1 MLRTSP
7 LIASLPIYKSALK
20 TLLGTILVCA
30 LIAPVASVFAQSTA
44 EVGRILLALGDTKL
58 IRKGQSSA
66 LTKGAT
72 LQAGDTITT
81 GVNSNLQMRMTDGA
95 VIALRAGSEFKIDEY
110 QFNGKA
116 DGTEKAS
123 LNLVQGGVRAVT
135 GVIGRENKDNLKVNT
150 VAATIG
156 VRGTGFNIVDCSS
169 SCLNADKSLA
179 KNGLYAGVFEGKVV
193 VKNDVSEGTY
203 GVHEPIYVANKTAP
217 IDRLKEPPV
226 FLRDPLASQV
236 IVPKKATA
244 VVQPIQQ
251 PVNPPKEP
259 ADVAVGNASTSLTTI
274 GPVTIFQTPEL
285 LWNFPNPSN
294 IYNKTY
300 NDGSTVATGF
310 TNYMQI
316 AQVWPGSTNPT
327 NGLPYYSIDASSI
340 NPVDFPTPGSSGFKA
355 TYTGGYLSQVTLNGS
370 YIAKDVNGNALPGVP
385 LAYTQGAAQFL
396 EGGNYQGVSWGRWGN
411 GTVSQIAG
419 YNNGQPIYVP
429 IDSGMHFIVGQLA
442 PSSALPTAG
451 SSYTFN
457 LLRASTPTAINGGQ
471 SWFVTGGTLTVGAS
485 SINGNLGLFSTTSG
499 NANYNMA
506 FSSQLVTKTNNNPVS
521 GTVSNLTGNQ
531 GVCTSGCSATGNV
544 SFYNSTASAAGLSY
558 NFNTGSTFVQGVAVY
573 KR

>member
-1 MLRTSP
+1 MLLTSP
-7 LIASLPIYKSALK
+7 HLFKYLPKV
-20 TLLGTILVCA
+20 LLGAILACA
-30 LIAPVASVFAQSTA
+30 LASPIFAQSTA

-110 QFNGKA
+110 QFNGKS

-156 VRGTGFNIVDCSS
+156 VRGTGFNIVDCSN
-169 SCLNADKSLA
+169 SCLGADKALA

-193 VKNDVSEGTY
+193 VKNDASEGTY
-203 GVHEPIYVANKTAP
+203 GVNEPIYVASKTAP
-217 IDRLKEPPV
+217 IDRLSEPPA

-236 IVPKKATA
+236 IVPKKAA
-244 VVQPIQQ
+244 SVVQPIQQ

-259 ADVAVGNASTSLTTI
+259 ADVVVGNASTSLTTI
-274 GPVTIFQTPEL
+274 GPVTIFQTPNL
-285 LWNFPNPSN
+285 LWNFPAN
-294 IYNKTY
+294 IYNTTY
-300 NDGSTVATGF
+300 NDGSTVATGYS
-310 TNYMQI
+310 NYVQI
-316 AQVWPGSTNPT
+316 AQAWPGSTNPS
-327 NGLPYYSIDASSI
+327 NGLPYYSINPSLI
-340 NPVDFPTPGSSGFKA
+340 NTDDGGGFAATYSASGFL
-355 TYTGGYLSQVTLNGS
+355 TQVSLASAG
-370 YIAKDVNGNALPGVP
+370 ALLVPGPQPQLPNLPPV
-385 LAYTQGAAQFL
+385 LAYTQGSAQLL
-396 EGGNYQGVSWGRWGN
+396 EGGNYQNVSWGRWGN

-429 IDSGMHFIVGQLA
+429 IDSGIHLVAGQLNQDMLNA
-442 PSSALPTAG
+442 TINRANSISFT
-451 SSYTFN
+451 
-457 LLRASTPTAINGGQ
+457 LLRATTPTAINGGQ
-471 SWFVTGGTLTVGAS
+471 SWFVTGGNLTANIGAAT
-485 SINGNLGLFSTTSG
+485 INGNLGLFSTTSG

-506 FSSQLVTKTNNNPVS
+506 FSGGLTGSANNIVN
-521 GTVSNLTGNQ
+521 GTVSNTTGNQ
-531 GVCTSGCSATGNV
+531 GVCKSGCAASGNV
-544 SFYNSTASAAGLSY
+544 SFYNTPVSAAGLSY
-558 NFNTGSTFVQGVAVY
+558 NFNTGTTFVQGVAVY

>member
-20 TLLGTILVCA
+20 TLLGAILVCA

-44 EVGRILLALGDTKL
+44 EVGRVLLALGDTKL
-58 IRKGQSSA
+58 IRKGQTSA
-66 LTKGAT
+66 LIKGAT

-236 IVPKKATA
+236 IVPKKAA
-244 VVQPIQQ
+244 SVVQPIQQ

-285 LWNFPNPSN
+285 LWNFPTPNN
-294 IYNKTY
+294 IYNKPS
-300 NDGSTVATGF
+300 NDGTQVAAGF

-316 AQVWPGSTNPT
+316 AQAWPGSVNPA
-327 NGLPYYSIDASSI
+327 NGLPYYSIDSSLI
-340 NPVDFPTPGSSGFKA
+340 NTVSGGGFEATYSSSGFVSKTSLQSA
-355 TYTGGYLSQVTLNGS
+355 QALLIPGPQTGAPT
-370 YIAKDVNGNALPGVP
+370 
-385 LAYTQGAAQFL
+385 LAYIQGTAQLL
-396 EGGNYQGVSWGRWGN
+396 EGGNYQNVSWGRWGN

-429 IDSGMHFIVGQLA
+429 IDSGVHFIVGKLNQDMLNA
-442 PSSALPTAG
+442 TINGASSVSFT
-451 SSYTFN
+451 
-457 LLRASTPTAINGGQ
+457 LLRSTTPTAINGGQ
-471 SWFVTGGTLTVGAS
+471 SWFVTGGNLTANIGAAT
-485 SINGNLGLFSTTSG
+485 INGNLGMFSTTSG

-506 FSSQLVTKTNNNPVS
+506 FSGRLTGSSNNIVS
-521 GTVSNLTGNQ
+521 GTVANTTGNQ
-531 GVCTSGCSATGNV
+531 GICTSGCAATGNV
-544 SFYNSTASAAGLSY
+544 SFYNTPVSAAGLSY
-558 NFNTGSTFVQGVAVY
+558 NFNTGNTFVQGVAVY